1 MSGRAHVVGGGL
13 AGLAAAVELAAAGR
27 PVTLYDQAIR
37 AGGRCR
43 SFFDESLGRT
53 IDNGNHL
60 VLSGNTSLTR
70 YLRRIGAEDRLSGP
84 QRAAFPFIDLATGER
99 WTVRIGTG
107 RIPWWVLS
115 ASRRIPGTRLAE
127 YASALHLAR
136 AGSERTVAD
145 CVDTSGA
152 LYRRF
157 WEPLTVAVL
166 NTAADEGAA
175 HLLWPVLLETFGR
188 GEAACR
194 PRIATH
200 GLADSFVDPAVAF
213 LRGAGAELRLHT
225 RLRSIVIG
233 GSRARL
239 LNFAGGGGTEVPI
252 GADESLVLAV
262 PPAAAAALMPGLT
275 TPQHSRAIVNAH
287 FRLDDAVPQPDFV
300 GLVSATAQW
309 IFVRDD
315 IASVTVS
322 AADGL
327 AEESNEAI
335 AARLWPE
342 VQQALRLPAASLPRH
357 RIVKEKRATFAQTP
371 AEAARRPGAR
381 TALANVFLAG
391 DWTATGLPATIE
403 GSVRSGHT
411 AAACVFAGASN
422 A

>member
-1 MSGRAHVVGGGL
+1 VHVVGGGL
-13 AGLAAAVELAAAGR
+13 AGLAAAVELAAHGR
-27 PVTLYDQAIR
+27 PVTLYDQAVR

-60 VLSGNTSLTR
+60 VLSGNASLAR

-84 QRAAFPFIDLATGER
+84 ERAAFPFVDLATGER
-99 WTVRIGTG
+99 WTVRIGGG

-115 ASRRIPGTRLAE
+115 ASRRIPGTRLSE
-127 YASALHLAR
+127 YAAALHLAR
-136 AGSERTVAD
+136 AGADRTVAE

-157 WEPLTVAVL
+157 WEPLTVSAL

-175 HLLWPVLLETFGR
+175 QLLWPVLRETFGR

-194 PRIATH
+194 PRIATR

-213 LRGAGAELRLHT
+213 LSDKGAEIRLHT
-225 RLRSIVIG
+225 RLRSIDADG
-233 GSRARL
+233 GRARL
-239 LNFAGGGGTEVPI
+239 LHFAGGGGSEVAI
-252 GADESLVLAV
+252 GADETVIVAV
-262 PPAAAAALMPGLT
+262 PPAVAASLLPDVV
-275 TPQHSRAIVNAH
+275 TPQQSRAIVNAH
-287 FRLDDAVPQPDFV
+287 FRLDQAVPAPDFL
-300 GLVSATAQW
+300 GLVGATAQW
-309 IFVRDD
+309 VFVRDD

-322 AADGL
+322 AADDL
-327 AEESNEAI
+327 AEESNETI
-335 AARLWPE
+335 ATRLWPE
-342 VQQALRLPAASLPRH
+342 VQQALQLPARPLPPF

-371 AEAARRPGAR
+371 AEAARRPGPR
-381 TALANVFLAG
+381 TPLANVLLAG

-411 AAACVFAGASN
+411 AAACVFAGAAN